1 MTNPADGPDSG
12 SSWHILTGEYPP
24 QTGGISDYTY
34 AVASKLAEDGSEVH
48 IWAPPAPGLTPDVPG
63 VTVHRAAGSW
73 SRADL
78 NALDD
83 GLDRFPAPRRL
94 VVQYT
99 PNAFLKKG
107 MNVGFCRWLLRRRRR
122 GDNVWVMFHEVRY
135 TPVPGDRLARR
146 MLVPVQSWMVRTLLQ
161 ASTRVLVSIPGWA
174 EMLREISPRSM
185 TPIVWAPVPSNV
197 PAVDDPSGVAAIRSR
212 YAPDGLTLIGTFGT
226 FREYIRPI
234 LLGVYPAL
242 LAHPGRVLLLIGRN
256 SQAFAD
262 MLLADHPALAG
273 RVFATGGLPGEDIAR
288 HLQACD
294 LLIQPDTG
302 GVCTKQGTTMAG
314 LSQGR
319 PLVVGAGRLTEPV
332 WSEERCVALAPSPSP
347 ADLIQAAE
355 SCLADPAERA
365 RLGEAARSAYARHFS
380 IERTVEVLTGV
391 TAASGSGRL

>member
-1 MTNPADGPDSG
+1 MTNPADGPDAG
-12 SSWHILTGEYPP
+12 APWHMLTGEYPP
-24 QTGGISDYTY
+24 QTGGISDYTF
-34 AVASKLAEDGSEVH
+34 AVAAKLAEIGGEVH
-48 IWAPPAPGLTPDVPG
+48 IWAPPAPGMTPDVPG

-78 NALDD
+78 KALDA
-83 GLDRFPAPRRL
+83 GLNRFPAPRRL

-122 GDNVWVMFHEVRY
+122 GDDVWVMFHEVRY
-135 TPVPGDRLARR
+135 VPVPGDRLARR
-146 MLVPVQSWMVRTLLQ
+146 MLVPVQSWMVRTLLR
-161 ASTRVLVSIPGWA
+161 AATRVLISIPGWT
-174 EMLREISPRSM
+174 EMLREVSPQSLP
-185 TPIVWAPVPSNV
+185 PIVWAPVPSNV
-197 PAVDDPSGVAAIRSR
+197 PAVDDPAGVAEIRSR

-242 LAHPGRVLLLIGRN
+242 LAHPGRVVLLIGRN
-256 SQAFAD
+256 SQVFAD

-273 RVFATGGLPGEDIAR
+273 RVFATGGLPAEDIAR

-294 LLIQPDTG
+294 LLIQPDGG

-314 LSQGR
+314 LSQGQA
-319 PLVVGAGRLTEPV
+319 LVVGAGRLTEPV

-380 IERTVEVLTGV
+380 IERTVEVMTGL
-391 TAASGSGRL
+391 AAAAESGRS